1 MITKLHD
8 IYIFYVRLH
17 RFLII
22 IYNQMDLLDGE
33 VLARNKELFGHF
45 LVQLVHTLI

>member
-8 IYIFYVRLH
+8 INIFYVRLH

-22 IYNQMDLLDGE
+22 IYKQMDLPDG
-33 VLARNKELFGHF
+33 ELFGHF